1 MLRCF
6 GGAVTVAHDATR
18 EMTVYS
24 IRVEGSHDACW
35 PECCAGL
42 TITDHGDGS
51 ATLRG
56 PLADVATLR
65 RVLLALSAC
74 GLAVVTVRRAA
85 PCVVSS

>member
-1 MLRCF
+1 MT
-6 GGAVTVAHDATR
+6 AAHDATH

-24 IRVEGSHDACW
+24 IRVEGYRDSCRPA
-35 PECCAGL
+35 CCAGL
-42 TITDHGDGS
+42 TITDNGDGS
-51 ATLRG
+51 ATQRG

-74 GLAVVTVRRAA
+74 GLAVVTVRRAR